1 MIEVVEEQPA
11 DGQGAEGIETGGG
24 MFDWDAVV
32 IGLVR
37 EGDESGEPVGFILEF
52 AELTEVID
60 SIGEGLDVSVEHG
73 AGAAAAKAMP
83 GAVDIEVFGGGFLAA
98 GDGASDLGGE
108 DFGAA
113 AGEGIET
120 GVTKGLE
127 GLGDGVFGEPGEVED
142 FDGGEALQLQSRVE
156 GFEGAEEIEVIGEG
170 QGRMETA
177 DDMQFGDAEGEG
189 FAGFGQHL
197 VEGQLEAV
205 GVAFLAGEGA
215 ELATEDAV
223 IGVIEVAVDEVG
235 GVGSDAAV
243 AEFVGQG
250 TEGVEVAGSEEG
262 QGFLGGEALAVEE
275 SLAKGLERGALPA
288 AVHVGACIA
297 LKATGRKGR
306 DGG

>member
-1 MIEVVEEQPA
+1 
-11 DGQGAEGIETGGG
+11 
-24 MFDWDAVV
+24 
-32 IGLVR
+32 
-37 EGDESGEPVGFILEF
+37 
-52 AELTEVID
+52 
-60 SIGEGLDVSVEHG
+60 
-73 AGAAAAKAMP
+73 MP